1 MIKGF
6 RNRKGLVYSQ
16 KNSDPEM
23 QAYQYIPALT
33 PSSAVVFASPHSGRD
48 YPADLLDR
56 AILEPTALRS
66 SEDAYVD
73 CFLREASAA
82 GAPVLLGGVPRA
94 YVDYN
99 RAASELDPALIAGV
113 AAHGLNPRITSGLG
127 VIPRVVAG
135 GRAIY
140 RGKIPRA
147 EAEERLRRFWH
158 PYHAKLDELMA
169 VQRARFGRAILLDMH
184 SMPRDAVSMSRQ
196 HNALRPDIVLGDRF
210 GAAAHSAITESVAAV
225 FADAG
230 LRVARNSPFAG
241 AYITQRHGT
250 PSIGQHAIQIEID
263 RGLYLDESR
272 VAPNDGF
279 ESFQRVM
286 DQIVRKLV
294 DLGRAQPDR
303 MALAAE

>member
-1 MIKGF
+1 
-6 RNRKGLVYSQ
+6 
-16 KNSDPEM
+16 M

-48 YPADLLDR
+48 YPAELLNR
-56 AILEPTALRS
+56 SMLEPTALRS

-73 CFLREASAA
+73 CFLRAASLA

-99 RAASELDPALIAGV
+99 RAATELDPALIAGV
-113 AAHGLNPRITSGLG
+113 AAHGLNPRISSGLG

-135 GRAIY
+135 GRTIY
-140 RGKIPRA
+140 RGKITRA
-147 EAEERLRRFWH
+147 EAEDRLHRFWH
-158 PYHAKLDELMA
+158 PYHAKLDELMTA
-169 VQRARFGRAILLDMH
+169 QRDRFGRAILLDMH
-184 SMPRDAVSMSRQ
+184 SMPRDAVSMNRQ

-225 FADAG
+225 FSDAG

-250 PSIGQHAIQIEID
+250 PSIGKHAIQIEID
-263 RGLYLDESR
+263 RGLYLDENR
-272 VAPNDGF
+272 VAPSSNFDA
-279 ESFQRVM
+279 FQRLM
-286 DQIVRKLV
+286 DQIVCNLV
-294 DLGRAQPDR
+294 DLGRDQSLRA
-303 MALAAE
+303 ALAAE